1 MYFSHVLLS
10 DNRFPPDETPG
21 RSPMTIA
28 LAFDKESGY
37 EPSSDSAGF
46 AVNCRSVVISILI
59 RLDFRCGEVNL
70 ISLSGIPES
79 GERLPDSEGICD
91 GLHPT
96 WIDGRGLVAP
106 QEGSRGR
113 SPHQS

>member
-1 MYFSHVLLS
+1 MYFTHFLLS

-37 EPSSDSAGF
+37 ESSSDSAGF
-46 AVNCRSVVISILI
+46 AVNYRRVVISIFI
-59 RLDFRCGEVNL
+59 RFDFRCGEVNL
-70 ISLSGIPES
+70 IPLSGIPES
-79 GERLPDSEGICD
+79 GEFIPDSEGICG
-91 GLHPT
+91 GLYPAL
-96 WIDGRGLVAP
+96 IDGRGLVTP
-106 QEGSRGR
+106 QADPRGR